1 MVQDFTV
8 LPDRARKFLQ
18 RRWEIPYASNQQAV
32 WKVIAEG
39 KGDH

>member
-1 MVQDFTV
+1 MVQDFAV
-8 LPDRARKFLQ
+8 PHRARKFLQ
-18 RRWEIPYASNQQAV
+18 RRWVIPYAGNQQIV